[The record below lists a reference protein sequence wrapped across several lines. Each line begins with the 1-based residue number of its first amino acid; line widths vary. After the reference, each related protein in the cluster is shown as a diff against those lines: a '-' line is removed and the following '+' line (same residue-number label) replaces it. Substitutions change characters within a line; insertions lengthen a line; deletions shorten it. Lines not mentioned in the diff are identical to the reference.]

1 MDMRYLKHM
10 LAGATVIASL
20 QTAARAE
27 ETVYLT
33 APYAY
38 GLLASATCGKG
49 DAQKLK
55 ALVTNLA
62 KVAGATKA
70 PGKADGEAYCN
81 AFTRKF
87 PVSLKWGDIILARA
101 EEAGAAAPQPM
112 SDPQGGRGGGGRVEE
127 VEITLL
133 GALKVKIKIGPK
145 KPADTEEQPDGGGR
159 EEGGGTEG
167 GTEGG
172 GEETPAGDGGEP
184 ATPAN

>member
-1 MDMRYLKHM
+1 MRYLKHI
-10 LAGATVIASL
+10 LAGVAVLAAL

-27 ETVYLT
+27 ETAYLT

-49 DAQKLK
+49 DGQKLK

-81 AFTRKF
+81 AFTKKF
-87 PVSLKWGDIILARA
+87 PVSRKWGDIILARA

-112 SDPQGGRGGGGRVEE
+112 SDPQGGRGGGARVEE

-133 GALKVKIKIGPK
+133 GALKVKIKIGQK
-145 KPADTEEQPDGGGR
+145 KPADTEGQPEGGGR

-172 GEETPAGDGGEP
+172 EETPAGDGGEP
-184 ATPAN
+184 TTPAN